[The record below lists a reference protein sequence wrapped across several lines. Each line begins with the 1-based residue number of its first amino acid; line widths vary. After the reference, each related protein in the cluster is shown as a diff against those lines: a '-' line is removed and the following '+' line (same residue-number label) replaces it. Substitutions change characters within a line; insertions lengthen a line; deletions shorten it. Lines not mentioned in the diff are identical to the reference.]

1 MVKIIV
7 ILATI
12 LLIFTIPVILT
23 AQEQD
28 LQNLQIGVDTAQQL
42 LADIPIDHL
51 EDADEW
57 QGQMPIDQGVII
69 TMRRKGRPL
78 DLPAVDP
85 KDGTKNQYVLAAKV
99 AFNQRGYAEFYL
111 APPTPIKIPGI
122 TKAISMWVCGRSF
135 RHHLFIHL
143 LDYKGDRVVLD
154 MGTLDFVGWKKLSIA
169 IPSTIKQNDY
179 HNTEWRGLSFA
190 GISVKCD
197 PEETYGVY
205 YIYIDEIR
213 AITDIYTEEHRD
225 KDDMED
231 NW

>member
-7 ILATI
+7 ILTAI
-12 LLIFTIPVILT
+12 LIIFSIPVILT
-23 AQEQD
+23 AQQD

-42 LADIPIDHL
+42 LVDIPVTHL
-51 EDADEW
+51 EDADVW
-57 QGQMPIDQGVII
+57 QAQMPIDQGII
-69 TMRRKGRPL
+69 IAMRRRGRPL
-78 DLPAVDP
+78 DLPEVDP
-85 KDGTKNQYVLAAKV
+85 KDGTNNQYVLAAKV
-99 AFNQRGYAEFYL
+99 AFTQRGYAGFYL

-122 TKAISMWVCGRSF
+122 TKAITMWVCGRSF
-135 RHHLFIHL
+135 RHRLYIHL
-143 LDYKGDRVVLD
+143 LDYTGKKLSLD

-169 IPSTIKQNDY
+169 IPSTINQNDY

-190 GISVKCD
+190 GISVECD

-213 AITDIYTEEHRD
+213 AISDIYSEEHRD
-225 KDDMED
+225 EDDMED